1 MAVFGPQTD
10 IMFRQ
15 EQAFEKFETQ
25 THFFHIPNI
34 NCILLTLHPK
44 ASKNHE
50 KLKIP
55 SLETSNIH
63 KCFLVYYNLK

>member
-1 MAVFGPQTD
+1 MVVIYLQTD

-25 THFFHIPNI
+25 THFFHLLNTD
-34 NCILLTLHPK
+34 CILLTPHPK

-50 KLKIP
+50 KKAP
-55 SLETSNIH
+55 IH
-63 KCFLVYYNLK
+63 NS